1 MARTL
6 GTLTVDL
13 LARTG
18 AFVTDMGRAARVSDQ
33 TAQRIRRSA
42 GQIGTALGVGLA
54 GAATAAAAAIG
65 NAINQAD
72 ELSKTASRIG
82 VTTESLSR
90 LNFAAQLSDVSL
102 SDLQGSLARL
112 TRTQVEAARGNETA
126 SRAFNTFGI
135 AITDADGNLRDTNA
149 VLLDFAEV
157 FQALPDGPEKSA
169 LALEVFGR
177 SGQALIPL
185 LNNGRDGLEAMGEEA
200 KSLGLELSGS
210 AGKAAEEFND
220 TLTRAKL
227 ALQGV
232 ALQVTQEILPNLTE
246 FAGKLNDPQF
256 REGFASIVS
265 GAVTAAGA
273 VADLLAKI
281 ANLTTLGAEG
291 LARSLTGLSDPR
303 DLASVREELDR
314 ITSRVEILRAIGAG
328 TDDGVGL
335 VNAYQ
340 AVYSTD
346 AYAQAEGENT
356 FLGLGFVG
364 PEEEL
369 RLLEER
375 VAQLTTTLNDA
386 ERAQQALAEASRA
399 AADST
404 SGGAAATT
412 DANEALARFNES
424 LERSR
429 NAQSDA
435 ASASRGAAEAARA
448 AAEQEAAR
456 QRVIDAAIQ
465 SQTELNGLLRQQADA
480 QGADSPL
487 YAASRE
493 YADTLTELIGIEDRL
508 REAQLLSA
516 DAQAQLAAARA
527 DAEEKLE
534 RANAAAARQTE
545 IALKDKEKGPLQ
557 ESVDQVSEYALEAAR
572 GIQGIISGALTD
584 GFEGGAKGILKS
596 FERLI
601 TEITAQIV
609 AAQIAESLFGGLTGS
624 GGKGSKGGGF
634 DFAGLI
640 GSFLGG
646 FGGGFANGGVFAGG
660 QVQAFANG
668 GVVGSPTLFP
678 MGGGRTGLMGEAGP
692 EAIMPLTR
700 GPDGKLGVRA
710 EGGSRS
716 TTINVTVPG
725 NTARETA
732 MQLAAE
738 ASRAVRRTARN

>member
-33 TAQRIRRSA
+33 TAQRIARAA
-42 GQIGTALGVGLA
+42 GRIGTALGVGLA
-54 GAATAAAAAIG
+54 GAATVAAAAIG
-65 NAINQAD
+65 SAIDAAD

-82 VTTESLSR
+82 VTTEALSR

-112 TRTQVEAARGNETA
+112 TRSQVEAARGNETSA
-126 SRAFNTFGI
+126 RAFNTFGI
-135 AITDADGNLRDTNA
+135 AITDAEGNLRDTNA

-200 KSLGLELSGS
+200 KSLGLELSGN

-227 ALQGV
+227 GLQGV
-232 ALQVTQEILPNLTE
+232 ALTVAQNILPGLTE

-256 REGFASIVS
+256 RQGFATIIEGAANAAIAVAGLLSGIGNVIDIVS
-265 GAVTAAGA
+265 QRG
-273 VADLLAKI
+273 LENEQKSF
-281 ANLTTLGAEG
+281 EG
-291 LARSLTGLSDPR
+291 LIDRELQIQDDIKQLETSINAIGFGSRGRLQ
-303 DLASVREELDR
+303 DLREELVAVRALQDESLARQRALAEPTAPPQAAPDGSGVVADPLAAFNAALAAERERADAAAAAQDR
-314 ITSRVEILRAIGAG
+314 LRGAR
-328 TDDGVGL
+328 
-335 VNAYQ
+335 A
-340 AVYSTD
+340 A
-346 AYAQAEGENT
+346 AAAAARAQAEEA
-356 FLGLGFVG
+356 
-364 PEEEL
+364 
-369 RLLEER
+369 RRLEEI
-375 VAQLTTTLNDA
+375 
-386 ERAQQALAEASRA
+386 QQAGISAQESLNAVLREQADLQGEGSPLFEASRA
-399 AADST
+399 
-404 SGGAAATT
+404 
-412 DANEALARFNES
+412 
-424 LERSR
+424 
-429 NAQSDA
+429 
-435 ASASRGAAEAARA
+435 
-448 AAEQEAAR
+448 
-456 QRVIDAAIQ
+456 
-465 SQTELNGLLRQQADA
+465 
-480 QGADSPL
+480 
-487 YAASRE
+487 
-493 YADTLTELIGIEDRL
+493 YADRLTELIGIEDRL

-516 DAQAQLAAARA
+516 GAQAQLAAARA
-527 DAEEKLE
+527 QAEEQL
-534 RANAAAARQTE
+534 AAAAAEMERQK
-545 IALKDKEKGPLQ
+545 IAGRVILNEKQLT

-584 GFEGGAKGILKS
+584 GFEGGVDGILKS

-601 TEITAQIV
+601 TQITAQIV
-609 AAQIAESLFGGLTGS
+609 AAQISESLFGGLTGG
-624 GGKGSKGGGF
+624 GGKGPKGGGF
-634 DFAGLI
+634 NF
-640 GSFLGG
+640 GSLLSSFFGG
-646 FGGGFANGGVFAGG
+646 FGGGFAKGGVFAGG

-700 GPDGKLGVRA
+700 GADGKLGVRVQ
-710 EGGSRS
+710 GGSTRA
-716 TTINVTVPG
+716 TTINVSVPG

-738 ASRAVRRTARN
+738 AGRAVRRTARN